1 MNSSTKTG
9 NILVYSASFI
19 IIITGLH
26 LAKAIIV
33 PFLLSIFITIITAP
47 IMFWL
52 RKKHVPKFISYLLVL
67 TIVILIFSILGH
79 IITSSFDALLKDI
92 PIYTEKLRDTAIA
105 ILNWAKSFGYNI
117 PKEQILEYI
126 NPSYLFNFTA
136 KTIGNIGSILTY
148 TLLIFIIITFM
159 LFEYDTFS
167 QKIQVISGNSKR
179 SVLPF
184 IRITSNIKHYILI
197 KTITSI
203 ITGILV
209 ALMLITFDIDYPIL
223 WGLLAFLLN
232 YIPTIG
238 SIIAALPALLLAAIS
253 GDLSTFIWVT
263 VSYLVINNGIS
274 NFAEPKIL
282 GDELGISTLVVF
294 LSLVFWGW
302 IFGPIGMLLSVPIT
316 LTIKVALDSKP
327 ETKWLGILLGSAKS
341 LHNRIKR

>member
-1 MNSSTKTG
+1 MKSSTKSG
-9 NILVYSASFI
+9 HILVYSASFVI
-19 IIITGLH
+19 VMTGLH

-52 RKKHVPKFISYLLVL
+52 RKKHVPKFISYLIVL
-67 TIVILIFSILGH
+67 TIIILIFTILGN
-79 IITSSFDALLKDI
+79 IITDSFNAFIKDI
-92 PIYTEKLRDTAIA
+92 PLYTEKLKYTAIA
-105 ILNWAKSFGYNI
+105 LLNWVKNLGYDI

-126 NPSYLFNFTA
+126 NPSYIFNFTA

-148 TLLIFIIITFM
+148 TLLIFIIVTFM
-159 LFEYDTFS
+159 LFEYDTFRK
-167 QKIQVISGNSKR
+167 KIQLISGNSKK
-179 SVLPF
+179 SVVPF

-203 ITGILV
+203 TTGLFVSIMLV
-209 ALMLITFDIDYPIL
+209 SFNIDYPIL

-238 SIIAALPALLLAAIS
+238 SIIAALPAILLAAIS
-253 GDLSTFIWVT
+253 GDLSTFTWVS
-263 VSYLVINNGIS
+263 VSYLIINNGIS
-274 NFAEPKIL
+274 NFAEPQIL

-302 IFGPIGMLLSVPIT
+302 IFGPVGMLLSVPIT
-316 LTIKVALDSKP
+316 LSIKIALDAKP
-327 ETKWLGILLGSAKS
+327 ETKWIGILLGSAKS
-341 LHNRIKR
+341 LKKR